1 MSILYK
7 IKEAYSEREISAFF
21 GGMAFLSLWFLIL
34 NTFLLDLFDTKE
46 YFFTPFY
53 LIGLSV
59 IFSIGTRPKEK
70 VFETEEE
77 IEARDEHDEQMAMM
91 GIPTGT
97 NSAAMARWGRD
108 ITGRRFM
115 DGTGDE

>member
-7 IKEAYSEREISAFF
+7 IKELYLEREISAFF
-21 GGMAFLSLWFLIL
+21 WSMAFLSLWFLIL
-34 NTFLLDLFDTKE
+34 NTFLLDLVDTQE

-53 LIGLSV
+53 LIGLSL
-59 IFSIGTRPKEK
+59 IFSIGTRRKEK

-77 IEARDEHDEQMAMM
+77 IEARDEYDEQMAMM

-97 NSAAMARWGRD
+97 NSGALASWGYDLSGNKRIND
-108 ITGRRFM
+108 NN
-115 DGTGDE
+115 E